1 MGKITLEEEGKI
13 IVPEIISYEEFVLN
27 NYLTCVKYVA
37 AILGRGEAEAHD
49 SRC

>member
-1 MGKITLEEEGKI
+1 M
-13 IVPEIISYEEFVLN
+13 IVPEIISYEEFAQN

-37 AILGRGEAEAHD
+37 AILGRGEAEAQD